1 MRNYFFNILISLLV
15 CAFVGV
21 LTFLIGRDGGVT
33 AGAITAGA
41 ATGIVSSLA
50 YCLGGFMNEDD
61 GKFNGMRLLAML
73 IAGIV
78 GGALGGGL
86 IGIG

>member
-21 LTFLIGRDGGVT
+21 LTFLIGREGAT
-33 AGAITAGA
+33 AGAITAGV
-41 ATGIVSSLA
+41 ATGIVSSLS
-50 YCLGGFMNEDD
+50 YCFGGFMNEDD

-73 IAGIV
+73 IAGII